1 MCADKD
7 LNIDHDANSTP
18 WLLDTLKVAAKNT
31 GHSAYIFKNETE
43 VSDDHLPFRQRGVP
57 VLDII
62 DLDYGPPTQEH
73 PEGSYHHTEQDTLD
87 KISAHSLQISGD
99 IFLEM
104 IRLINQ
110 RP

>member
-1 MCADKD
+1 MAPLPKSKPSSSPTCA
-7 LNIDHDANSTP
+7 P
-18 WLLDTLKVAAKNT
+18 
-31 GHSAYIFKNETE
+31 NETE

-73 PEGSYHHTEQDTLD
+73 PEGGYHHTELDTLD

-99 IFLEM
+99 LFLEM